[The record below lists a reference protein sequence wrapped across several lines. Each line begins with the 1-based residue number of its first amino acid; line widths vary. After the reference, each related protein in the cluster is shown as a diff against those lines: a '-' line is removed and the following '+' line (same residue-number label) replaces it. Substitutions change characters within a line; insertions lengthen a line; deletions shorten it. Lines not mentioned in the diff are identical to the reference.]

1 MVRAMT
7 RILVISGSAR
17 KESVNGKLAKVACGF
32 ALEMGAEAEWVD
44 PRDYVLPLYD
54 GDLEEASGLPDAAK
68 QLKAKFVE
76 ADALIFCSPEYNS
89 SVTPLLKNLID
100 WVSRTESDEE
110 PPLAAYQGK
119 VAGLLSASP
128 GGLGG
133 MRGLVH
139 LRAILGNIGVLVV
152 PKQFAMGG
160 AFGKFDEGGALTD
173 DRSLKQVE
181 AVVGQVVDTASKLQS

>member
-1 MVRAMT
+1 MAT
-7 RILVISGSAR
+7 ILVISGSAR
-17 KESVNGKLAKVACGF
+17 KESVNGKLAKVACGL
-32 ALEMGAEAEWVD
+32 AEEMGVAAEVVD
-44 PRDYVLPLYD
+44 PREHVLPLYD
-54 GDLEEASGLPDAAK
+54 ADLEEAEGLPEVAK
-68 QLKAKFVE
+68 HLKAKFVA

-100 WVSRTESDEE
+100 WVSRAESDEE
-110 PPLAAYQGK
+110 APLAAYQGK

-152 PKQFAMGG
+152 PKQFAMGS
-160 AFGKFDEGGALTD
+160 AFEKFDDSGALTD
-173 DRSLKQVE
+173 EKAGSQVE
-181 AVVGQVVDTASKLQS
+181 AVVRQVVETAAKLKA

>member
-1 MVRAMT
+1 MKL
-7 RILVISGSAR
+7 LVISGSAR
-17 KESVNGKLAKVACGF
+17 KASVNGKLAKVACKLASETGV
-32 ALEMGAEAEWVD
+32 EAECID
-44 PRDYVLPLYD
+44 PRDHVLPLYD
-54 GDLEEASGLPDAAK
+54 ADLEEADGLPEVARE
-68 QLKAKFVE
+68 LKEKFVA

-100 WVSRTESDEE
+100 WVSRSEGEDE

-139 LRAILGNIGVLVV
+139 LRAILGNIGVIVV
-152 PKQFAMGG
+152 PKQFAMGS
-160 AFGKFDEGGALTD
+160 AFEKFDDSGALID
-173 DRSLKQVE
+173 ERALGQVK
-181 AVVGQVVDTASKLQS
+181 AVVDQVVETARKLNA